1 MPNSLMRSLRTLFK
15 IKRTE
20 REMDRE
26 LRFHLE
32 METEE
37 NIRRGMAPE
46 EARLVALRSFGGV
59 ERFKEECRDVKR
71 NRPLETLWQDT
82 RFGARVLG
90 RNPGFMLVAVLT
102 LSLGIGANTAIFSV
116 VYGVLLRPLPYQ
128 QGGQLVVLK
137 QQAPLARNNNL
148 NFSVKEID
156 DYRAQNRT
164 LADLAEYGLNTSTPV
179 WGEDNLLFVSS
190 AYGGGSRVIKLTRD
204 GDKTTVEEVWAHNMM
219 RVHFSNCIRVGDL
232 VFGSSGD
239 FGPAPFMAINVK
251 TGKIAWRDRSLARA
265 NFLYVDG
272 RFIILDED
280 GRLALA
286 TPSPEG
292 LNVHCKTELLP
303 GLTWTAPTLT
313 GTKLYVRNRKT
324 ILALELG

>member
-116 VYGVLLRPLPYQ
+116 VYGVLLRPLPSVGRRLRTSAANRGKERAVEDYHCGE
-128 QGGQLVVLK
+128 GG
-137 QQAPLARNNNL
+137 AG
-148 NFSVKEID
+148 
-156 DYRAQNRT
+156 RAV
-164 LADLAEYGLNTSTPV
+164 D
-179 WGEDNLLFVSS
+179 
-190 AYGGGSRVIKLTRD
+190 RD
-204 GDKTTVEEVWAHNMM
+204 G
-219 RVHFSNCIRVGDL
+219 
-232 VFGSSGD
+232 SG
-239 FGPAPFMAINVK
+239 
-251 TGKIAWRDRSLARA
+251 
-265 NFLYVDG
+265 
-272 RFIILDED
+272 
-280 GRLALA
+280 
-286 TPSPEG
+286 
-292 LNVHCKTELLP
+292 
-303 GLTWTAPTLT
+303 
-313 GTKLYVRNRKT
+313 VRT
-324 ILALELG
+324 

>member
-1 MPNSLMRSLRTLFK
+1 MPNGLVRSLRMLFK

-32 METEE
+32 MEAEE
-37 NIRRGMAPE
+37 NVRRGMAAD
-46 EARLVALRSFGGV
+46 EARLAALRSFGGV

-137 QQAPLARNNNL
+137 QQAPLARNNDL

-164 LADLAEYGLNTSTPV
+164 LADLAEHHSMSFT
-179 WGEDNLLFVSS
+179 LFGGPEPERIQAAVVS
-190 AYGGGSRVIKLTRD
+190 
-204 GDKTTVEEVWAHNMM
+204 
-219 RVHFSNCIRVGDL
+219 
-232 VFGSSGD
+232 
-239 FGPAPFMAINVK
+239 
-251 TGKIAWRDRSLARA
+251 A
-265 NFLYVDG
+265 NFFELMVVTTMLG
-272 RFIILDED
+272 RTFAPREEAHGRGVVLIL
-280 GRLALA
+280 
-286 TPSPEG
+286 
-292 LNVHCKTELLP
+292 
-303 GLTWTAPTLT
+303 WTQ
-313 GTKLYVRNRKT
+313 
-324 ILALELG
+324 

>member
-128 QGGQLVVLK
+128 QGGQLVVWSK
-137 QQAPLARNNNL
+137 YTTGQQ
-148 NFSVKEID
+148 
-156 DYRAQNRT
+156 YR
-164 LADLAEYGLNTSTPV
+164 DLSLR
-179 WGEDNLLFVSS
+179 L
-190 AYGGGSRVIKLTRD
+190 
-204 GDKTTVEEVWAHNMM
+204 VE
-219 RVHFSNCIRVGDL
+219 R
-232 VFGSSGD
+232 
-239 FGPAPFMAINVK
+239 
-251 TGKIAWRDRSLARA
+251 ARA
-265 NFLYVDG
+265 APGVLSAAMASTY
-272 RFIILDED
+272 
-280 GRLALA
+280 
-286 TPSPEG
+286 P
-292 LNVHCKTELLP
+292 LNVVEPSASDRVRPQHQHA
-303 GLTWTAPTLT
+303 GL
-313 GTKLYVRNRKT
+313 GRRQS
-324 ILALELG
+324 ALRLVGLRRRQPRHQTYARRR